1 MTFDPTKTVGE
12 VALENPSAT
21 SVFEKCRI
29 DYCCGGERT
38 LSAACRDAGA
48 DVDEVLVMLEGAARE
63 QPRGGEAEDFQAM
76 TLAEVIRHILGTHHA
91 YARREMEHIAPLLER
106 VCAAHGDRHEELGRI
121 RALFTELCADVEPH
135 MTKEERILFPYILAL
150 EESAGRKV
158 APPFAPFGSV
168 ENPIRMM
175 LHEHDTAGQILREL
189 RAASNDYFV
198 PEDVCTSYRLLF
210 RALEDFEQDLHR
222 HIHLENNLLFPRA
235 VKLESAARPVPV

>member
-1 MTFDPTKTVGE
+1 MSFDLTKTVGE

-21 SVFEKCRI
+21 RVFEKCKI

-38 LSAACRDAGA
+38 LGAACRDAGA

-63 QPRGGEAEDFQAM
+63 QSGGDAAKDFQAM
-76 TLAEVIRHILGTHHA
+76 TLAEVIRHILDTHHA
-91 YARREMEHIAPLLER
+91 YARREMKHIAPLVER
-106 VCAAHGDRHEELGRI
+106 VFAAHGDRHEELGRV
-121 RALFTELCADVEPH
+121 RALFLELCADIEPH
-135 MTKEERILFPYILAL
+135 MMKEERILFPYILAL
-150 EESAGRKV
+150 EESARRKS

-175 LHEHDTAGQILREL
+175 LHEHDTAGQVLREL

-198 PEDVCTSYRLLF
+198 PEDVCTSYQLLF

-222 HIHLENNLLFPRA
+222 HVHLENNLLFPRA
-235 VKLESAARPVPV
+235 LELEGAARSI